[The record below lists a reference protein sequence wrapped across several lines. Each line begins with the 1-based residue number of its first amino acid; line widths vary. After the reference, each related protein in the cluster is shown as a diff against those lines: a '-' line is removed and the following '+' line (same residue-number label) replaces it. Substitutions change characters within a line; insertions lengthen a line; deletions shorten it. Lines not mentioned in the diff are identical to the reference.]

1 MRKSPRKNKH
11 RTMQPLVLALCVL
24 LLPTTL
30 RAEGASAAE
39 LLAKMRAV
47 FGPETDCYAH
57 LTVSR
62 AGDRGRPAGEFIYL
76 RSDARRSGLLYQVFP
91 ADVLGYAFL
100 YVAKDL
106 MAYNPACLCSQA
118 AEAEALVRRFGVS
131 FAELD
136 PRSLG
141 GLAVREE
148 ARTGFLDGQAVFVI
162 GLQSEAPGETL
173 DVYLSAST
181 LLPLRRQTR
190 DASGKITRTV
200 DYPGYYEAGGCYI
213 PRRMTIAAPGVPRLA
228 VTVDD
233 LSLRPLP
240 DFVFTRSYLEELS
253 PAE

>member
-11 RTMQPLVLALCVL
+11 RTMQPVLLALCVL

-47 FGPETDCYAH
+47 FGPETDCYAR
-57 LTVSR
+57 LTVSP
-62 AGDRGRPAGEFIYL
+62 AGDRGRPGGEFIYF
-76 RSDARRSGLLYQVFP
+76 RSDARRSGLLYQVSP
-91 ADVLGYAFL
+91 TDALGYAFL
-100 YVAKDL
+100 SAAGG
-106 MAYNPACLCSQA
+106 MTAYNPACRCSQA
-118 AEAEALVRRFGVS
+118 AGAEALVRRFGVS
-131 FAELD
+131 FTELD

-141 GLAVREE
+141 SLAVREE

-162 GLQSEAPGETL
+162 GLQSDAPGEIL

-200 DYPGYYEAGGCYI
+200 DYPGYYEAGGCYV
-213 PRRMTIAAPGVPRLA
+213 PRRLTIDTPGVPRLA

-233 LSLRPLP
+233 FSRRPLP